1 MATNWSSSSGFG
13 GGLGGSNL
21 GRKQGGTGSGI
32 GSSVG
37 NGLSDGYGPWRKA
50 PLNPTGTTTPAY
62 TPIYDQPT
70 GPGKQYG
77 PISAPAKQ
85 YGGNPY
91 DPATPAGRSEADKNY
106 RARLADPLAV
116 AETKNY
122 AGDHSSV
129 GYSLSDLFNTI
140 AGQYQPQRDD
150 IGVQRSVLD
159 KRAAIDERGLGLRR
173 GELTSNASFDR
184 QRLGLKLQDLGIDR
198 QGNALKLAGLGI
210 DRKDNTS
217 ERGYI
222 TRLRELAGLSNT
234 NASNRISFE
243 GQDKARG
250 IKSNYIT
257 GGTTFSPGH
266 TYDQGANYLR
276 TLSDLESQDLG
287 YKKEVAGFDRR
298 DEGLNLSD
306 ERIGLSEQEVGLAN
320 QKLDL
325 MASNLGIDRAQLEDG
340 LNRGLKQL
348 GLEGE
353 INALELISAQ
363 SRLTGEE
370 AGLVGQMISDLY
382 AHGLQPGDLMQGF
395 NQGTLKV
402 F

>member
-1 MATNWSSSSGFG
+1 MTNQTNPVSINAVTDFVKQQMVVPQRG
-13 GGLGGSNL
+13 GYNKNAAPYEEYRDWEDSAA
-21 GRKQGGTGSGI
+21 
-32 GSSVG
+32 
-37 NGLSDGYGPWRKA
+37 LSD
-50 PLNPTGTTTPAY
+50 
-62 TPIYDQPT
+62 
-70 GPGKQYG
+70 
-77 PISAPAKQ
+77 SAFDSQGNRIGASAAH
-85 YGGNPY
+85 GGW
-91 DPATPAGRSEADKNY
+91 A
-106 RARLADPLAV
+106 L
-116 AETKNY
+116 
-122 AGDHSSV
+122 GD
-129 GYSLSDLFNTI
+129 LL

-150 IGVQRSVLD
+150 IGIQRSVLD
-159 KRAAIDERGLGLRR
+159 KRAGIDERGLGLRR
-173 GELTSNASFDR
+173 EDLTANASFDR

-243 GQDKARG
+243 GQDKARA
-250 IKSNYIT
+250 IKSGYIT

-287 YKKEVAGFDRR
+287 YRKEVAGFDRR

-320 QKLDL
+320 QRLDI
-325 MASNLGIDRAQLEDG
+325 MSSQLGIDRAQLEDG
-340 LNRGLKQL
+340 LNRGLAQL

-353 INALELISAQ
+353 INALELLSAQ

-370 AGLVGQMISDLY
+370 ASLVGQIISDAL
-382 AHGLQPGDLMQGF
+382 AFGMQPGDLMQGF
-395 NQGTLKV
+395 NGNTLSV
-402 F
+402 FG

>member
-1 MATNWSSSSGFG
+1 MNPYAGGFG
-13 GGLGGSNL
+13 GNPEK
-21 GRKQGGTGSGI
+21 RDD
-32 GSSVG
+32 SSS
-37 NGLSDGYGPWRKA
+37 LGYGV
-50 PLNPTGTTTPAY
+50 
-62 TPIYDQPT
+62 
-70 GPGKQYG
+70 GKQYSG
-77 PISAPAKQ
+77 VPVPTKQ
-85 YGGNPY
+85 YGGDPY
-91 DPATPAGRSEADKNY
+91 DPSTAAGRSEADRNY
-106 RARLADPLAV
+106 RERLADPLAV
-116 AETKNY
+116 AETRTYGGNNT
-122 AGDHSSV
+122 SP
-129 GYSLSDLFNTI
+129 GYSMSDLFAFVAN
-140 AGQYQPQRDD
+140 QYEPQRNDLAM
-150 IGVQRSVLD
+150 QHRYLD
-159 KRAAIDERGLGLRR
+159 ARAGIDSRGLGLRR
-173 GELTSNASFDR
+173 EDLTANAGFDR

-210 DRKDNTS
+210 DRRDNTS

-222 TRLRELAGLSNT
+222 TRLRELAGLDNT
-234 NASNRISFE
+234 NTANRISFE

-276 TLSDLESQDLG
+276 TLNDLESQDLG

-320 QKLDL
+320 QRLDL
-325 MASNLGIDRAQLEDG
+325 MAGQLGIDRAQLEDG

-353 INALELISAQ
+353 VNALELLSAQ

-370 AGLVGQMISDLY
+370 AGIVGQIISDAL
-382 AHGLQPGDLMQGF
+382 AFGMQPGDLMQGF
-395 NQGTLKV
+395 AGNTLSV
-402 F
+402 FG

>member
-1 MATNWSSSSGFG
+1 MATNWSNSSGFG

-21 GRKQGGTGSGI
+21 GRGNQSN
-32 GSSVG
+32 GSSPWSNAPTQSGPWKNGVP
-37 NGLSDGYGPWRKA
+37 NLQNPTAKPAPSGLSD
-50 PLNPTGTTTPAY
+50 
-62 TPIYDQPT
+62 
-70 GPGKQYG
+70 
-77 PISAPAKQ
+77 
-85 YGGNPY
+85 
-91 DPATPAGRSEADKNY
+91 
-106 RARLADPLAV
+106 AV
-116 AETKNY
+116 AAEMQRQKMERSPNIY
-122 AGDHSSV
+122 ERGRGVARSWEDSAA
-129 GYSLSDLFNTI
+129 LSDSAFDTQGNRIGASAAHGGWALGDLL

-150 IGVQRSVLD
+150 IGIQRTILD
-159 KRAAIDERGLGLRR
+159 KRAGIDERGLGLRR

-276 TLSDLESQDLG
+276 TLNDLESQDLG
-287 YKKEVAGFDRR
+287 YRKEVAGFDRR

-363 SRLTGEE
+363 SRLTGEG

-395 NQGTLKV
+395 AGNTLSV
-402 F
+402 FG

>member
-13 GGLGGSNL
+13 GGLGGGNL

-37 NGLSDGYGPWRKA
+37 NGLSDGYGPWQKA
-50 PLNPTGTTTPAY
+50 PLNPTGTTTPM
-62 TPIYDQPT
+62 YDTSPQSY
-70 GPGKQYG
+70 GPGKQYSG
-77 PISAPAKQ
+77 NSDRYKQ
-85 YGGNPY
+85 YGGDPY

-116 AETKNY
+116 AETRNY
-122 AGDHSSV
+122 PGDHSSV

-150 IGVQRSVLD
+150 IGVQRNILD
-159 KRAAIDERGLGLRR
+159 QRAGIDERGLGLRR

-198 QGNALKLAGLGI
+198 QGNALKLQGLGI

-276 TLSDLESQDLG
+276 TLNDLESQDLG
-287 YKKEVAGFDRR
+287 YRKEVAGFDRR

-320 QKLDL
+320 QRLDI
-325 MASNLGIDRAQLEDG
+325 MSNQLGIDRSQLEDG
-340 LNRGLKQL
+340 LTRGLKQL

-353 INALELISAQ
+353 INALELLSAQ

-370 AGLVGQMISDLY
+370 ASLVGQIISDAL
-382 AHGLQPGDLMQGF
+382 AFGLQPGDLMQGF
-395 NQGTLKV
+395 NQGTLSV
-402 F
+402 FG

>member
-13 GGLGGSNL
+13 GGLGGSSLASGGQGQGNKNTSPWSNAPTQSGPWTGGVPNL
-21 GRKQGGTGSGI
+21 QNPTSKPAPT
-32 GSSVG
+32 
-37 NGLSDGYGPWRKA
+37 GLSDAIASEVQRQRMERSPNIYERGRGVARSWEDSA
-50 PLNPTGTTTPAY
+50 ALSDSAY
-62 TPIYDQPT
+62 DT
-70 GPGKQYG
+70 
-77 PISAPAKQ
+77 
-85 YGGNPY
+85 GGNRIGASAANGGFALGDY
-91 DPATPAGRSEADKNY
+91 
-106 RARLADPLAV
+106 LASTLD
-116 AETKNY
+116 
-122 AGDHSSV
+122 
-129 GYSLSDLFNTI
+129 
-140 AGQYQPQRDD
+140 PQRNL
-150 IGVQRSVLD
+150 IGIDRSTLD
-159 KRAAIDERGLGLRR
+159 ARAGIDERGLGLRR

-210 DRKDNTS
+210 DRKDNSS

-243 GQDKARG
+243 GQDKARA
-250 IKSNYIT
+250 IKSGYIT

-320 QKLDL
+320 QRLDL
-325 MASNLGIDRAQLEDG
+325 MAGQLGIDRAQLEDG
-340 LNRGLKQL
+340 LTRGLKQL

-353 INALELISAQ
+353 INALELLSAQ

-370 AGLVGQMISDLY
+370 AQLVGQIISDAL
-382 AHGLQPGDLMQGF
+382 AFGMQPGDLMQGF
-395 NQGTLKV
+395 NGNTLSV

>member
-13 GGLGGSNL
+13 GGLGGSRL
-21 GRKQGGTGSGI
+21 GSTGGGGNRFAA
-32 GSSVG
+32 GVG
-37 NGLSDGYGPWRKA
+37 VKAPPTRLGEKA
-50 PLNPTGTTTPAY
+50 PLNPTQATGSAY
-62 TPIYDQPT
+62 TPVYEQSS
-70 GPGKQYG
+70 GPYKQY
-77 PISAPAKQ
+77 APASDPVKQ
-85 YGGNPY
+85 YGGDPY
-91 DPATPAGRSEADKNY
+91 DPATAPGRSEADKNY

-116 AETKNY
+116 AETRNY
-122 AGDHSSV
+122 PGDHSSV
-129 GYSLSDLFNTI
+129 GYSLSDLWAGI

-150 IGVQRSVLD
+150 IGVQRSTLD

-198 QGNALKLAGLGI
+198 QGNALKLAGLGV

-325 MASNLGIDRAQLEDG
+325 LASNLGIDRSQLEDN
-340 LNRGLKQL
+340 LNRGLKQM

-370 AGLVGQMISDLY
+370 AGLVGQMISDLL
-382 AHGLQPGDLMQGF
+382 AFSTEPGDLMQAF
-395 NQGTLKV
+395 NQGMLSV

>member
-21 GRKQGGTGSGI
+21 GRGQGSSNNRGVSGPSSTLGTNATFGGTLQNP
-32 GSSVG
+32 SSKPAPT
-37 NGLSDGYGPWRKA
+37 GLSDAVSAEVYRQRMERSPD
-50 PLNPTGTTTPAY
+50 
-62 TPIYDQPT
+62 IYARGRGVARSWED
-70 GPGKQYG
+70 
-77 PISAPAKQ
+77 SAALSDSAFDA
-85 YGGNPY
+85 GGNRIG
-91 DPATPAGRSEADKNY
+91 ASAAHGGWA
-106 RARLADPLAV
+106 L
-116 AETKNY
+116 
-122 AGDHSSV
+122 GD
-129 GYSLSDLFNTI
+129 LL
-140 AGQYQPQRDD
+140 AGQYQPARDD
-150 IGVQRSVLD
+150 LAIQRSVLGA
-159 KRAAIDERGLGLRR
+159 RAGIDERGLGLRR

-198 QGNALKLAGLGI
+198 QGNALKLQGLGI

-257 GGTTFSPGH
+257 GGTTFMPGH

-320 QKLDL
+320 QRFDI
-325 MASNLGIDRAQLEDG
+325 MSSQLGIDRSQLEDG
-340 LNRGLKQL
+340 LTRGLKQL

-353 INALELISAQ
+353 INALELLSAQ

-370 AGLVGQMISDLY
+370 AGIVGQIISDAL
-382 AHGLQPGDLMQGF
+382 AFGLQPGDLMQGF
-395 NQGTLKV
+395 AGNTLSV

>member
-21 GRKQGGTGSGI
+21 ASGGQGQGNKNTSPWSNAPTYGSTGPNGTPNLQNPATKPRPS
-32 GSSVG
+32 
-37 NGLSDGYGPWRKA
+37 GLSDAIASEMQRQRMERSP
-50 PLNPTGTTTPAY
+50 N
-62 TPIYDQPT
+62 IYERGRGVARSWED
-70 GPGKQYG
+70 
-77 PISAPAKQ
+77 SAA
-85 YGGNPY
+85 
-91 DPATPAGRSEADKNY
+91 
-106 RARLADPLAV
+106 
-116 AETKNY
+116 
-122 AGDHSSV
+122 
-129 GYSLSDLFNTI
+129 LSDSAFDSQGNRIGASAAHGGWALGDLL

-150 IGVQRSVLD
+150 IGIQRSILD
-159 KRAAIDERGLGLRR
+159 KRAGIDERGLGLRR
-173 GELTSNASFDR
+173 EDLSANASFDR

-287 YKKEVAGFDRR
+287 YKEQVAGFDRR
-298 DEGLNLSD
+298 DEGLNFSD

-320 QKLDL
+320 QRLDI
-325 MASNLGIDRAQLEDG
+325 MSSQLGIDRSQLEDG
-340 LNRGLKQL
+340 LTRGLKQL

-353 INALELISAQ
+353 INALELLSAQ

-370 AGLVGQMISDLY
+370 AGIVSQIISDAL
-382 AHGLQPGDLMQGF
+382 AFGLAPGDMMQGF
-395 NQGTLKV
+395 NSNLLPV
-402 F
+402 FG

>member
-21 GRKQGGTGSGI
+21 SRSSGGGGVGVAVGGGSTPTKLGE
-32 GSSVG
+32 
-37 NGLSDGYGPWRKA
+37 KA
-50 PLNPTGTTTPAY
+50 PLNPTQATTPAY
-62 TPIYDQPT
+62 TPIYDQQYAPPSNSDG
-70 GPGKQYG
+70 GPYKQYNRG
-77 PISAPAKQ
+77 QTGDWWNSGTP
-85 YGGNPY
+85 NPSGY
-91 DPATPAGRSEADKNY
+91 ADPAGAEAEGQRGLEFRS
-106 RARLADPLAV
+106 L
-116 AETKNY
+116 T
-122 AGDHSSV
+122 
-129 GYSLSDLFNTI
+129 DLL
-140 AGQYQPQRDD
+140 AGQYQPQLDSL
-150 IGVQRSVLD
+150 GVDRSILTA
-159 KRAAIDERGLGLRR
+159 RNGIDNRGLDLRR
-173 GELTSNASFDR
+173 QDLTSNAGFDR

-222 TRLRELAGLSNT
+222 TRLRELAGLTNT

-266 TYDQGANYLR
+266 TYDQRANYLR

-287 YKKEVAGFDRR
+287 YKEQVAGFDRR
-298 DEGLNLSD
+298 DEGLNFSD

-320 QKLDL
+320 QRLDI
-325 MASNLGIDRAQLEDG
+325 MSSQLGIDRAQLEDS
-340 LNRGLKQL
+340 LTRGLQQL

-353 INALELISAQ
+353 INALELLSA
-363 SRLTGEE
+363 LNNNTGEG
-370 AGLVGQMISDLY
+370 AQIIAQIASDAL
-382 AHGLQPGDLMQGF
+382 ALGLQPGDLMQGF
-395 NQGTLKV
+395 SGNSLPV
-402 F
+402 FG

>member
-21 GRKQGGTGSGI
+21 GRASGGGG
-32 GSSVG
+32 
-37 NGLSDGYGPWRKA
+37 R
-50 PLNPTGTTTPAY
+50 
-62 TPIYDQPT
+62 
-70 GPGKQYG
+70 
-77 PISAPAKQ
+77 
-85 YGGNPY
+85 GGNRYAGGAGIPSEGGKWDDVANPLRPTDRVPFQGNAITEYVNQQTQVPQRGGYRKNAAPY
-91 DPATPAGRSEADKNY
+91 DEMMRTWEDSANTSSSAFDSQGNRIGASA
-106 RARLADPLAV
+106 AHGGWAL
-116 AETKNY
+116 
-122 AGDHSSV
+122 GD
-129 GYSLSDLFNTI
+129 LL

-150 IGVQRSVLD
+150 IGIQRSILD
-159 KRAAIDERGLGLRR
+159 KRAGVDERGLGLRR
-173 GELTSNASFDR
+173 EDLTANAGFDR

-243 GQDKARG
+243 GQDKARA
-250 IKSNYIT
+250 IKSGYIT

-320 QKLDL
+320 QRLDL
-325 MASNLGIDRAQLEDG
+325 MAGQLGIDRAQLEDG
-340 LNRGLKQL
+340 LTRGLKQL

-353 INALELISAQ
+353 INALELLSAQ

-370 AGLVGQMISDLY
+370 AGLVGQIISDAL
-382 AHGLQPGDLMQGF
+382 AFGLQPGDLMQGF
-395 NQGTLKV
+395 AGNTLSV

>member
-1 MATNWSSSSGFG
+1 MVASF
-13 GGLGGSNL
+13 
-21 GRKQGGTGSGI
+21 SGI
-32 GSSVG
+32 CSPAST
-37 NGLSDGYGPWRKA
+37 SRSA
-50 PLNPTGTTTPAY
+50 TT
-62 TPIYDQPT
+62 
-70 GPGKQYG
+70 
-77 PISAPAKQ
+77 SA
-85 YGGNPY
+85 
-91 DPATPAGRSEADKNY
+91 
-106 RARLADPLAV
+106 
-116 AETKNY
+116 
-122 AGDHSSV
+122 
-129 GYSLSDLFNTI
+129 I
-140 AGQYQPQRDD
+140 
-150 IGVQRSVLD
+150 QRSVLD
-159 KRAAIDERGLGLRR
+159 ARNGIDERGLGLRR
-173 GELTSNASFDR
+173 EDLTANASFDR

-243 GQDKARG
+243 GQDKARS

-320 QKLDL
+320 QKLDIL
-325 MASNLGIDRAQLEDG
+325 ASNLGIDRAQLEDG
-340 LNRGLKQL
+340 LH
-348 GLEGE
+348 
-353 INALELISAQ
+353 AA
-363 SRLTGEE
+363 
-370 AGLVGQMISDLY
+370 
-382 AHGLQPGDLMQGF
+382 
-395 NQGTLKV
+395 
-402 F
+402 

>member
-1 MATNWSSSSGFG
+1 MTNQTNPVSINAVTDFVKQQMVVPQRG
-13 GGLGGSNL
+13 GYNKNAAPYEEYQDPYRPQNVERGL
-21 GRKQGGTGSGI
+21 R
-32 GSSVG
+32 
-37 NGLSDGYGPWRKA
+37 
-50 PLNPTGTTTPAY
+50 
-62 TPIYDQPT
+62 
-70 GPGKQYG
+70 
-77 PISAPAKQ
+77 
-85 YGGNPY
+85 
-91 DPATPAGRSEADKNY
+91 E
-106 RARLADPLAV
+106 RLADPLAV

-150 IGVQRSVLD
+150 IGVQRSTLD
-159 KRAAIDERGLGLRR
+159 KRAGIDERGLGLRR

-287 YKKEVAGFDRR
+287 YRKEVAGFDRR

-320 QKLDL
+320 QRLDIL
-325 MASNLGIDRAQLEDG
+325 ASNLGIDRSQLEDN
-340 LNRGLKQL
+340 LNRGLKQM

-370 AGLVGQMISDLY
+370 AGLVGQMISDLL
-382 AHGLQPGDLMQGF
+382 AFSTEPGDLMQAF
-395 NQGTLKV
+395 NGNTLSV

>member
-21 GRKQGGTGSGI
+21 GRGNQSNRGTSPWSNAPTYGSTGPN
-32 GSSVG
+32 GVPNLQNPTAKPAPS
-37 NGLSDGYGPWRKA
+37 GLSDAIASEMQRQKMERSPNIYERGRGVARSWEDSA
-50 PLNPTGTTTPAY
+50 ALSDSAY
-62 TPIYDQPT
+62 DT
-70 GPGKQYG
+70 
-77 PISAPAKQ
+77 
-85 YGGNPY
+85 GGNRIGASAANGGFALGDY
-91 DPATPAGRSEADKNY
+91 
-106 RARLADPLAV
+106 LASTLD
-116 AETKNY
+116 
-122 AGDHSSV
+122 
-129 GYSLSDLFNTI
+129 
-140 AGQYQPQRDD
+140 PQRNL
-150 IGVQRSVLD
+150 IGIDRSTLD
-159 KRAAIDERGLGLRR
+159 ARAALDSRGLGLRR
-173 GELTSNASFDR
+173 EDLTANAGFDR

-243 GQDKARG
+243 GQDKARA
-250 IKSNYIT
+250 IKSGYIT

-287 YKKEVAGFDRR
+287 YRKEVAGFDRR

-320 QKLDL
+320 QRLDL
-325 MASNLGIDRAQLEDG
+325 MAGQLGIDRAQLEDG
-340 LNRGLKQL
+340 LTRGLKQL

-353 INALELISAQ
+353 INALELMSAHL
-363 SRLTGEE
+363 RLNEQDSAIGAE
-370 AGLVGQMISDLY
+370 VGKMISDAL
-382 AHGLQPGDLMQGF
+382 AFGLQPGDLMQGF
-395 NQGTLKV
+395 AGNTLSV